1 MLNSWRSSAEHTVGV
16 PSEAGI
22 GTVSVTSGALLTLT
36 LGQAADWVLTGHP
49 PGTREPSMGL
59 VSIGE
64 FSRLSRLSPKALR
77 LYDELGLLRPD
88 HVDAATGY
96 RWYADTQ
103 LDQARVVALLRR
115 IGVPLAQIRDILAL
129 DPTSAVERIRAY
141 WAGTETEHATRRELV
156 GYLVDRLHG
165 KKSAMYEIAVRDI
178 PARSL
183 LSLMRR
189 VHKAELVQAS
199 REFFILRMTR
209 GGVAQV
215 EGIAGAPFTIYYG
228 EVSGDSDGPVEWC
241 WPVPDD
247 QAAEIAARFP
257 DLTLRTEPAHQEAFV
272 RQETPGAWSSEA
284 EAEAAIEA
292 LVTWASEQRR
302 EPSGGLR
309 SLLIVDPANTAAG
322 PDTEFALPLG

>member
-1 MLNSWRSSAEHTVGV
+1 
-16 PSEAGI
+16 
-22 GTVSVTSGALLTLT
+22 
-36 LGQAADWVLTGHP
+36 
-49 PGTREPSMGL
+49 MGL

-77 LYDELGLLRPD
+77 LYDDLGLLVPD

-115 IGVPLAQIRDILAL
+115 IGVPLAQIRDMLAL
-129 DPTSAVERIRAY
+129 DSASVAEQIRAY
-141 WAGTETEHATRRELV
+141 WAGTEMEHAAQRELV

-165 KKSAMYEIAVRDI
+165 KKPAMYEVAVRDI

-189 VHKAELVQAS
+189 AHEDEVMQIG
-199 REFFILRMTR
+199 REFFIHRMAR
-209 GGVAQV
+209 GGVARV
-215 EGIAGAPFTIYYG
+215 DGIAGAPFTIYYG
-228 EVSGDSDGPVEWC
+228 EVSGDSDGPVEFC
-241 WPVPDD
+241 WPVPGD

-272 RQETPGAWSSEA
+272 GQGHPTCAWCWSSTP
-284 EAEAAIEA
+284 
-292 LVTWASEQRR
+292 LTR
-302 EPSGGLR
+302 EPGRTPNSPWR
-309 SLLIVDPANTAAG
+309 CAEPRHEASTDPSALSVC
-322 PDTEFALPLG
+322 PIRFAEIPRVSPIK